1 MKQSLKYDGP
11 EVAVDCKC
19 ELGEGVLWHPEQS
32 KVYWVDIT
40 KGRLYMYDT
49 RLDKQELV
57 YEGDN
62 IGGFTIQRDGALLL
76 FGEEGK
82 VKQLE
87 DGKVET
93 VVGGIQGENG
103 TRFNDVIADPLGGV
117 FCGTMPTDERP
128 GRLYRLNSSG
138 AVELILDGVELPNG
152 MGFSPDRSTFY
163 FTDTRSK
170 RIYAF
175 DYNGVTADISNQR
188 TFAYVPESSGHPDG
202 LTVDSEGCVWSARWN
217 GSCIVRHNPKGGVV
231 GKIDV
236 PARKVTSASFGGENY
251 NELYIS
257 TAGGGDR
264 PSEGELA
271 GSLFKITFEDVT
283 GRPEL
288 TSSVM
293 SAN

>member
-1 MKQSLKYDGP
+1 
-11 EVAVDCKC
+11 
-19 ELGEGVLWHPEQS
+19 
-32 KVYWVDIT
+32 
-40 KGRLYMYDT
+40 GRLYMYDT
-49 RLDKQELV
+49 RLDRQELV
-57 YEGDN
+57 YEGEN

-76 FGEEGK
+76 FGEEGR

-128 GRLYRLNSSG
+128 GRLYRLNSAG